1 MEPKVISEMTMGR
14 KSDFIS
20 DKTIGIY
27 KRVARRLIEKK
38 FFVQTI
44 ALKKIICHL
53 RLFQAQDHQDKAMEK
68 IVLARLNEQMLRE
81 DSKNY

>member
-44 ALKKIICHL
+44 ALKKIISHL

-81 DSKNY
+81 DSKN